1 LQALAA
7 GTIDLDNISSE
18 ELQQIAMNAGLV
30 SPPKDSKLVSKGGE
44 PSGKEAPPLPEEVKE
59 AKKSSKMNADKALV
73 ATEPI

>member
-1 LQALAA
+1 
-7 GTIDLDNISSE
+7 
-18 ELQQIAMNAGLV
+18 MNAGLV